1 MFICVC
7 VELHCNFH
15 AYIHTHCFSHYFDK
29 ILNISNFGKEV
40 LMLAHSLSVLHH
52 DAEGISVG
60 MRTGGHVAP
69 TQGKREVNESWY
81 TVHFLLI

>member
-1 MFICVC
+1 
-7 VELHCNFH
+7 
-15 AYIHTHCFSHYFDK
+15 
-29 ILNISNFGKEV
+29 
-40 LMLAHSLSVLHH
+40 MLAHSLSVLHH